1 MDTSHL
7 IALLDQPEL
16 LQQEIAILRTN
27 SNNSEELIGFIVL
40 YDQLNGDTTAIK
52 RYFKESETEFE
63 KKIRHPFQIIPLFP
77 QFKKIAVILVV
88 ILCIGGIFYATFN
101 SQNKTKNLPLN
112 EEKTLAKALSTNVHP
127 QIEQALHYFKNKN
140 YHRTITSLKPLS
152 TTISK
157 SDTIRYLLAVSYF
170 HKKKYREAIQLF
182 KTFTK
187 GALRNKST
195 YYRAIIELKLNHPKN
210 AQRLFDQYKQNA
222 KEGESD

>member
-1 MDTSHL
+1 MV
-7 IALLDQPEL
+7 I
-16 LQQEIAILRTN
+16 QQ
-27 SNNSEELIGFIVL
+27 
-40 YDQLNGDTTAIK
+40 QLNATLRNRK
-52 RYFKESETEFE
+52 QNLK

-152 TTISK
+152 KTISK

-187 GALRNKST
+187 GELRNKST

>member
-1 MDTSHL
+1 MDSSHL
-7 IALLDQPEL
+7 IALLDQPDL
-16 LQQEIAILRTN
+16 LQQEIAILRAN

-52 RYFKESETEFE
+52 RFFKESETEFE

-88 ILCIGGIFYATFN
+88 ILCIGGVFYATFN

-187 GALRNKST
+187 GELRNKST

-222 KEGESD
+222 KEGESH

>member
-16 LQQEIAILRTN
+16 LQQEIAILRAN

-77 QFKKIAVILVV
+77 QSKKIAVILVV

-210 AQRLFDQYKQNA
+210 SQRLFDQYKQNA